1 MIQINTNHLHRFKK
15 NRIEYLYMVSRGIYL
30 AFDINTLEYIGI
42 EMFYLP
48 KNQRLIDKVCEIK
61 LNELISKDILILI

>member
-1 MIQINTNHLHRFKK
+1 MIQINTNYINRFKK
-15 NRIEYLYMVSRGIYL
+15 THCEYLYMVSRGIYL

-42 EMFYLP
+42 ELFYLP
-48 KNQRLIDKVCEIK
+48 KNPKIIDKECDTK